1 MQIRILSDPILFPW
15 ILEKRRGILSN
26 DAVCCT
32 MLLSSYLWRRL
43 LAIIVKK
50 ERADLLTIG
59 YTSFDLTVEFNFNP
73 TIAK

>member
-1 MQIRILSDPILFPW
+1 
-15 ILEKRRGILSN
+15 
-26 DAVCCT
+26 